1 MSINTHVIFDME
13 TLGTNP
19 FESVVLDFSAATFQ
33 LREEQPESMDE
44 ILSDNTRIFQSKLD
58 VESQLKQG
66 RTIDQS
72 TMAWW
77 SKQDKKVL
85 ANIAPKD
92 TDVTVEEFLV
102 DFQDWL
108 NTIDGYSPRKT
119 LFFCRGAS
127 FDFPFLD
134 SLIKTATNFKK
145 PTDHWPVAFWNQRD
159 VRTVLATLYGDMNS
173 ANGILT
179 KRDANKFEKHNS
191 LYDIAKDIISMQALW
206 SVNAGVDVDI
216 EQYINI

>member
-1 MSINTHVIFDME
+1 MSSDTHVIFDIE
-13 TLGTNP
+13 TLGMNP

-33 LREEQPESMDE
+33 LREDQPETMDE
-44 ILSDNTRIFQSKLD
+44 ILSDNTRFFQSKLD

-66 RTIDQS
+66 RTIDQA
-72 TMAWW
+72 TMSWW

-108 NTIDGYSPRKT
+108 NTIEGYNPRKT

-134 SLIKTATNFKK
+134 SLIKTTPGFKK
-145 PTDHWPVAFWNQRD
+145 PSDHWPVAFWNQRD
-159 VRTVLATLYGDMNS
+159 IRTVLATLYGDMNS

-179 KRDANKFEKHNS
+179 KRDAEKFEKHNS
-191 LYDIAKDIISMQALW
+191 LHDIAKDIISMQALW
-206 SVNAGVDVDI
+206 AVNAGVDVDI
-216 EQYINI
+216 DLYIKV